1 MYCANCG
8 AENDDG
14 VAFCSKC
21 GKSPTEDTII
31 VNQHSGYFLSN
42 LTAKLFSLLFE
53 ISLWITLFG
62 GFIGGGI
69 LGKFLAPHSYYRNDN
84 SGGYIF
90 AGIILGG
97 IAGFITIILTGGLVS
112 LFIKLVNNTDE
123 IKKKL
128 KY

>member
-21 GKSPTEDTII
+21 GKSPTGDTII

-53 ISLWITLFG
+53 INLWITLIG
-62 GFIGGGI
+62 GFVVGGI
-69 LGKFLAPHSYYRNDN
+69 LGKTLASYSYDN
-84 SGGYIF
+84 ADYIF
-90 AGIILGG
+90 IGTILGG
-97 IAGFITIILTGGLVS
+97 IAGFITIIFEGGLVS

>member
-21 GKSPTEDTII
+21 GKSPIGDTTI
-31 VNQHSGYFLSN
+31 VNQQSGYFLSN

-53 ISLWITLFG
+53 INLWITLIG
-62 GFIGGGI
+62 GIVVGGI
-69 LGKFLAPHSYYRNDN
+69 LGKTLSPHSYRGDN
-84 SGGYIF
+84 FGYIF

-97 IAGFITIILTGGLVS
+97 IAGFITVIFEGGLVS

-123 IKKKL
+123 IKKRL
-128 KY
+128 N